1 MADGQTPNSS
11 GTQAGSQ
18 PNIDRYLSVMGGNS
32 SSQPQDPLF
41 FMKEIFAD
49 KELTEEQKLLLFGM
63 SQTRFTNRR
72 KMAFISLYTLLGFFG
87 FLLAGVVIDAFNAE
101 NKGVMEVIAEN
112 ETMFI
117 WIGGFLTS
125 ITALYYGSSTIR
137 PSS

>member
-1 MADGQTPNSS
+1 MADGQTPTSS

-63 SQTRFTNRR
+63 SQTRFTNL
-72 KMAFISLYTLLGFFG
+72 SL
-87 FLLAGVVIDAFNAE
+87 IH
-101 NKGVMEVIAEN
+101 I
-112 ETMFI
+112 
-117 WIGGFLTS
+117 
-125 ITALYYGSSTIR
+125 
-137 PSS
+137 

>member
-1 MADGQTPNSS
+1 MADGQTPTSS

-63 SQTRFTNRR
+63 SQTRFMNRR

-125 ITALYYGSSTIR
+125 IIALYYGSSTIR